1 MKNLVGIALGILTA
15 IGGFVDVGAVVTSGE
30 AGSKFGLGLIWVLL
44 VATFAIMLLVEMSG
58 RFAAVS
64 KKPYAAAIREHFG
77 FKFYLVPL
85 TAELLANS
93 LMLPA
98 EMGGVSIAL
107 ALLTGISW
115 HIWLPLVAMVI
126 LATVWRAPFGLI
138 ENGPALLGLVT
149 LSFLVGI
156 VMLGGPQK
164 ELVPTLWHP
173 DIKAGELAEYLFL
186 AAAILGAI
194 ISPYLIFFY
203 SSGAREERWSRKSLG
218 LNRVTAVVGMGFGS
232 ITAIAITVLAA
243 MVLKP
248 LDIGAGT
255 LAEVGLT
262 MAKPF
267 GQLGGYLF
275 AFTLL
280 VTCFGA
286 CLEVVLSMGY
296 NVSQGFGW
304 EWGEEKKPVQAPRF
318 NLVMV
323 VMVVVSVLI
332 GLIGTDPLQLALL
345 GSVFTALV
353 LPLSL
358 LPFLI
363 IMNDRDYVGSA
374 VNGRLS
380 NIGTVVILALAF
392 VVAAVSMPLLILTG
406 GG

>member
-1 MKNLVGIALGILTA
+1 LKNLVGIALGILTA

-30 AGSKFGLGLIWVLL
+30 AGAKFGLGLIWVLL
-44 VATFAIMLLVEMSG
+44 VATLAIMLLVEMSG

-85 TAELLANS
+85 TSELLANS

-98 EMGGVSIAL
+98 EMGGVAIAL

-115 HIWLPLVAMVI
+115 HIWFPVVAFLV
-126 LATVWRAPFGLI
+126 LLTVWRAPFSLI

-149 LSFLVGI
+149 LSFVIGI
-156 VMLGGPQK
+156 VILGGPHK
-164 ELVPTLWHP
+164 DLVPTLWHP
-173 DIKAGELAEYLFL
+173 EIKSGEVADYMFI

-203 SSGAREERWSRKSLG
+203 SSGAREEKWSRSSLG
-218 LNRVTAVVGMGFGS
+218 LNRVTAIAGMGFGS
-232 ITAIAITVLAA
+232 ITAIAMVILAA
-243 MVLKP
+243 MVLQP
-248 LDIGAGT
+248 LGVQSGT

-275 AFTLL
+275 AFALL

-286 CLEVVLSMGY
+286 SLEVVLSVGY

-304 EWGEEKKPVQAPRF
+304 EWGQEKKPVQAPRF

-323 VMVVVSVLI
+323 IMVLVGVAV
-332 GLIGTDPLQLALL
+332 GLLGADPLQLALL
-345 GSVFTALV
+345 GSAFTALV

-358 LPFLI
+358 FPFLI
-363 IMNDRDYVGSA
+363 IMNDRDYLGAA
-374 VNGRLS
+374 VNGRLL
-380 NIGTVVILALAF
+380 NIGTVVIILLAF
-392 VVAAVSMPLLILTG
+392 VVAAVSMPLLFLTG